1 MTWCWEFGAR
11 SHHNWCLLSPL
22 PVCSSVTA
30 KHLQSKQNSLTGEKH
45 SLLYTGGPRKKFTMI
60 NVYFTGFKVYLGQ
73 NAKKQIVIWDQI
85 ELEMSFN
92 ITSVCISSAWITYIT
107 ITRELGKL
115 LGLCVVLGVLL
126 SILGETFSVSDLFL
140 LYCYGLSVSCS
151 SQSKTLFWHAD
162 LIYINIL

>member
-11 SHHNWCLLSPL
+11 SHHNWCPSQFAALWR
-22 PVCSSVTA
+22 
-30 KHLQSKQNSLTGEKH
+30 QNISRVNRTLLTGEKH

-60 NVYFTGFKVYLGQ
+60 NVYFKGFKVYLGQ

-92 ITSVCISSAWITYIT
+92 ITSVCISSAWIIYIT
-107 ITRELGKL
+107 IARELGKL

>member
-11 SHHNWCLLSPL
+11 SHHNWCPSQFPALWR
-22 PVCSSVTA
+22 
-30 KHLQSKQNSLTGEKH
+30 QNISRVNRTLLTGEKH

-60 NVYFTGFKVYLGQ
+60 NVYFSGFKVYLGQ

-85 ELEMSFN
+85 ELKMSFN

>member
-11 SHHNWCLLSPL
+11 SHHNWCPSQFAALWR
-22 PVCSSVTA
+22 
-30 KHLQSKQNSLTGEKH
+30 QNISRVNRTLLTGEKH

-60 NVYFTGFKVYLGQ
+60 NVYFKGFKVYLGQ

-92 ITSVCISSAWITYIT
+92 ITSVCISSAWIIYIT
-107 ITRELGKL
+107 IARELGKL

-140 LYCYGLSVSCS
+140 LYCYGFVCVVFLTI
-151 SQSKTLFWHAD
+151 QDF
-162 LIYINIL
+162 ILTRWLDIH